1 MPIHQLFP
9 EPVYISKL
17 DRALTDTES
26 KTVQQYKKKTYKNVG
41 NTTSTDSYVLEN
53 LWLKNLKEDLTKKL
67 KDYFDKIICTNN
79 QIVPY
84 ITQSWLNYTET
95 NQFHHHHSHQNSHV
109 SGVFYINAD
118 KKVDSITFHKLEI
131 PRMELVTTKYNT
143 FNSISWNFPVK
154 TGDVVL
160 FPSFLPHGVNEKKG
174 NNTRIS
180 LSFNTFF
187 RGKIGANDRLTEL
200 ILK

>member
-1 MPIHQLFP
+1 MPLYQLFP
-9 EPVYISKL
+9 KPVDHSKL
-17 DRALTDTES
+17 ERALTKEELQTINS
-26 KTVQQYKKKTYKNVG
+26 YKTKTYKNIG
-41 NTTSTDSYVLEN
+41 NTTSNNTYVLEDKTLN
-53 LWLKNLKEDLTKKL
+53 NLKKDLNKKII
-67 KDYFDKIICTNN
+67 DYFNKIVWTDNS
-79 QIVPY
+79 IVPY

-118 KKVDSITFHKLEI
+118 KKVDCITFHKLEI

-154 TGDVVL
+154 TGDIVL

-180 LSFNTFF
+180 LSFNTFIKGEF
-187 RGKIGANDRLTEL
+187 GQ
-200 ILK
+200 LKNLDYLKLK